1 MNFHKTHLYEWHKKR
16 ARMIEFV
23 GWHMP
28 LWYEE
33 TGGIIKEHLAV
44 RNNVG
49 IFDVTH
55 MGRLLI
61 NGNEAESF
69 LQYVT
74 TNNVRRL
81 KKLGQGQYSVVCNEN
96 GGIKDDITIFKIEDN
111 KYVVITNAVN
121 REKIYNWF
129 KTHAQK
135 FDVKIEDISN
145 ITCMFAVQGPKAQ
158 STLEK
163 LTDNDLSEIKRYS
176 CALMKLGGYN
186 VIISRSGYTGEDGFE
201 IIMLQVPYSEK
212 EKATDLWEKILEAG
226 KEYEIKPCG
235 LGARDTLRLE
245 AGMVLYGNDIDETIS
260 PLEAKLNFVVKF
272 KKGDF
277 IGRDALLKQKE
288 EGVKRIRVG
297 LELFERRVPRHG
309 YEIKKD
315 GENIGVV
322 TSGAFSPILEKG
334 IGLGLVSSEHAQI
347 NEIVQINIK
356 GKLIDAK
363 LVKWPFY
370 DTNKY
375 GYTRKK
381 AYTRGDEDESKR
393 L

>member
-1 MNFHKTHLYEWHKKR
+1 MVLHKTHLYEWHEKR
-16 ARMIEFV
+16 AKMVEFV
-23 GWHMP
+23 GWRMP
-28 LWYEE
+28 LWYKD
-33 TGGIIKEHLAV
+33 TGGIIAEHLAV

-61 NGNEAESF
+61 NGDEAESF

-81 KKLGQGQYSVVCNEN
+81 KKIGRGQYSVVCNEN
-96 GGIKDDITIFKIEDN
+96 GGIKDDITIFKIKDS
-111 KYVVITNAVN
+111 KYVIITNAVN

-129 KTHAQK
+129 KRYAQN
-135 FDVKIEDISN
+135 FDVKIEDISD

-176 CALMKLGGYN
+176 CVLMKLGGYD

-201 IIMLQVPYSEK
+201 IIMLQVPHSE
-212 EKATDLWEKILEAG
+212 EGKATDLWEKILEAG

-288 EGVKRIRVG
+288 KGVKRIRVG

-315 GENIGVV
+315 EEKIGYV
-322 TSGAFSPILEKG
+322 TSGAFSPILKRG
-334 IGLGLVSSEHAQI
+334 IALGLVSSEHAQI

-356 GKLIDAK
+356 GKLMDAK
-363 LVKWPFY
+363 LVRWPFY

-375 GYTRKK
+375 GYARKVS
-381 AYTRGDEDESKR
+381 TC
-393 L
+393 